1 MTKDKIEDLKV
12 KLEALRAQPEDN
24 EISIEMI
31 KVICDLAYT
40 LHRSDPEQAEDY
52 ASKALVLAERAGFQK
67 GIVESHMLIGTS
79 YWARGDYDRALE
91 CYTRSLKICK
101 ETGDSKGIA
110 SCYSNIGNIHRVKGE
125 YERAL
130 VCHIK
135 ALKIKEE
142 ISDKPGIAK
151 SYNNVGIIYDE
162 WRECDKALDYYFKAL
177 RLFEEL
183 EDPQGIALSY
193 NNIGVILE
201 SQGDYIRAF
210 KHYYKSLS
218 IKEEIGDKRGI
229 ADSYMNIGTLHEQQ
243 KEYKP
248 ALEYCLKALD
258 IYEVIG
264 DKRGIADSN
273 NKIGRIQT
281 SLMQYESALVSLLK
295 GLAFAQ
301 KIGTKDYELDS
312 YQYLSDL
319 YQAMREFE
327 LALAYHRKY
336 SDLRENIF
344 SDNATEKIAQMQVKY
359 ETEKKEK
366 EAEIYRGIFKNT
378 VIGMYRITP
387 AGRILMANSALV
399 RMLGYSSFD
408 ELTQCNLHDILF
420 DSEHQYLD
428 FSENYDGEE
437 VVIGFESVW
446 LKRDGTSLC
455 IRESSRTVLDE
466 SGNVMY
472 LEGTVE
478 DITEKKKTEEEL
490 RKLKKLESVGTLAGG
505 IAHDFN
511 NILTG
516 LFGNISIAKTNLSDD
531 HPSFK
536 SLEKAEISMNRAIRL
551 TGQLLTFAKGGEPLR
566 EDFNLGE
573 LVREV
578 TGFGLSGSNVKPV
591 FNQVEDLWII
601 EADKGQMQQVFS
613 NLIINADQAMPD
625 GGHLYIT
632 LENADV
638 SKNEVPNLNPGKYV
652 KTTVR
657 DEGTGIDQENL
668 DRIFDP
674 YFTTK
679 QAGSGLGLATV
690 YSIIS
695 KHGGFINADSELG
708 RGTTFTLYFHASE
721 SRRLQKK
728 KRSVVESSIPDRT
741 VRVLVMDD
749 DEIIRRVSSEMLRNC
764 GFTADSAA
772 DGKEALEK
780 YITAENNA
788 NPFDIVIMDL
798 TVPGGMGGKDAVTE
812 LLTFDPEAK
821 VIVSSGYSMDPVLA
835 SYPNYGFQGRLTKP
849 YRMKDLKSEII
860 RIMEIE

>member
-1 MTKDKIEDLKV
+1 
-12 KLEALRAQPEDN
+12 
-24 EISIEMI
+24 
-31 KVICDLAYT
+31 
-40 LHRSDPEQAEDY
+40 
-52 ASKALVLAERAGFQK
+52 
-67 GIVESHMLIGTS
+67 
-79 YWARGDYDRALE
+79 
-91 CYTRSLKICK
+91 
-101 ETGDSKGIA
+101 
-110 SCYSNIGNIHRVKGE
+110 
-125 YERAL
+125 
-130 VCHIK
+130 
-135 ALKIKEE
+135 
-142 ISDKPGIAK
+142 
-151 SYNNVGIIYDE
+151 
-162 WRECDKALDYYFKAL
+162 
-177 RLFEEL
+177 
-183 EDPQGIALSY
+183 
-193 NNIGVILE
+193 
-201 SQGDYIRAF
+201 
-210 KHYYKSLS
+210 
-218 IKEEIGDKRGI
+218 
-229 ADSYMNIGTLHEQQ
+229 
-243 KEYKP
+243 
-248 ALEYCLKALD
+248 
-258 IYEVIG
+258 
-264 DKRGIADSN
+264 
-273 NKIGRIQT
+273 
-281 SLMQYESALVSLLK
+281 VSLLK

-638 SKNEVPNLNPGKYV
+638 SKNEVPNLNQGKYV
-652 KTTVR
+652 KATVR
-657 DEGTGIDQENL
+657 DKGTGIDQKYL

-674 YFTTK
+674 YFSTK

-690 YSIIS
+690 YSIMNR
-695 KHGGFINADSELG
+695 HGGYISVDSELG
-708 RGTTFTLYFHASE
+708 EGTTFTLYLHASE
-721 SRRLQKK
+721 SRQPAIMKQPGAK
-728 KRSVVESSIPDRT
+728 PSTPERT
-741 VRVLVMDD
+741 ARILVMDD
-749 DEIIRRVSSEMLRNC
+749 EEIIRRISTDMLKEC
-764 GFTADSAA
+764 GFTVDTAV
-772 DGKEALEK
+772 DGKEAIEK
-780 YITAENNA
+780 YISAEKEGDA
-788 NPFDIVIMDL
+788 FDIVIMDL
-798 TVPGGMGGKDAVTE
+798 TIPGSMGGKEAVRK
-812 LLTFDPEAK
+812 LLAIDSEAK
-821 VIVSSGYSMDPVLA
+821 VIVSSGYFMDPVMA
-835 SYPNYGFQGRLTKP
+835 NYSEYGFKGRLAKP
-849 YRMKDLKSEII
+849 YKMKNLKKELV
-860 RIMEIE
+860 RVLEEEKIE